1 MNFRE
6 IIELARKR
14 GLETGKAS
22 KVDIIAAIES
32 GRMVRRADIIHEV
45 RADYRAMKPADTAEP
60 LGKN

>member
-6 IIELARKR
+6 IIDLARKR
-14 GLETGKAS
+14 GLETGKAR

-32 GRMVRRADIIHEV
+32 GRMMRRADIIQEA
-45 RADYRAMKPADTAEP
+45 RADYRTTEPADTEEP

>member
-6 IIELARKR
+6 IIDLARKR
-14 GLETGKAS
+14 GLETGKAR

-32 GRMVRRADIIHEV
+32 GRMMRRADIIQEG
-45 RADYRAMKPADTAEP
+45 RADFSALKPDDTAEP